1 MRQIGPLDANF
12 GWDGASL
19 YNVEHDMSAAR
30 VPARLRGA
38 CASVHI
44 TDGRARVVRDPLGI
58 NKLFWAPGADGE
70 LRFAA
75 RPQRLVQDGC
85 SFERVRA
92 VPPGTAIDLNN
103 GATEVRT
110 LQAPQR
116 PEWSGDSLESIAQR
130 IRSTLDDYCAALAAV
145 YPRTPVY
152 VCLSGGLDSSAATV
166 LARRHFA
173 DVTAVSFDLDRDGAP
188 PSADRLAAER
198 FAADLGMPLLTV
210 TATVESVLD
219 GLDTALA
226 EGIDW
231 RDFNV
236 HAALVNVA
244 LARGIAEHCAVHHPD
259 SRPLVLTGDLANE
272 YVCDYKAEQY
282 RGETYYA
289 LPRLSPA
296 ALQWAL
302 IRGVETSHREVGPFQ
317 AYDLPV
323 VQVYAPAVDHYLSL
337 SEDFLADPA
346 RKDRLCQLMFGDLL
360 PDYIYGRPKTRAQ
373 VGDAETGR
381 GVLGAC
387 VDNGIDRAWLK
398 QRFSQLHGVSDPSLL
413 DRFIRAGRYR
423 SSVPTPGDDHR

>member
-1 MRQIGPLDANF
+1 MRMIGPLDANF
-12 GWDGASL
+12 GWDGARL
-19 YNVEHDMSAAR
+19 FDVERAVPAAS

-38 CASVHI
+38 CAGVHI
-44 TDGRARVVRDPLGI
+44 AEDRARVIRDPLGI
-58 NKLFWAPGADGE
+58 NKLFWASGEDGE

-75 RPQRLVQDGC
+75 RPWRLVQAGCPFDGI
-85 SFERVRA
+85 RA
-92 VPPGTAIDLNN
+92 VPPGTAIDLNSI
-103 GATEVRT
+103 ATEVRT
-110 LQAPQR
+110 LRAPQR
-116 PEWSGDSLESIAQR
+116 SVRPGDSLEYIARR
-130 IRSTLDDYCAALAAV
+130 IRSTLDLYCAALAAAH
-145 YPRTPVY
+145 PGTPVY

-173 DVTAVSFDLDRDGAP
+173 DVTAVSFDLDRAGAP

-198 FAADLGMPLLTV
+198 LAADLGMPLLSVTV
-210 TATVESVLD
+210 TVESVLD
-219 GLDTALA
+219 GLDTALV

-244 LARGIAEHCAVHHPD
+244 LARGIAEHCAAHHPHTA
-259 SRPLVLTGDLANE
+259 PLVLTGDLANE

-282 RGETYYA
+282 RGETYYS
-289 LPRLSPA
+289 LPRLAPA
-296 ALQWAL
+296 ALQWVL

-317 AYDLPV
+317 AYGLPL
-323 VQVYAPAVDHYLSL
+323 VQVYAPAVDHYLAL
-337 SEDFLADPA
+337 PEDFLAEPA

-387 VDNGIDRAWLK
+387 VDNGIDRAWLR

-423 SSVPTPGDDHR
+423 SSVPTPGEKR